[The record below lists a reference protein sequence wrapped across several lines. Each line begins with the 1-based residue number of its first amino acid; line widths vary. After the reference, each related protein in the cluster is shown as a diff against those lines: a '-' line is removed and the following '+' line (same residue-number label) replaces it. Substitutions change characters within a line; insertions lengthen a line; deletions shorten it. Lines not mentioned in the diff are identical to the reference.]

1 MIPRNSWLPM
11 TKRHIYLW
19 FGCRG
24 ICDDFVEVTEAGGH
38 RQIFFVLDAEAQ
50 RAIPVATLEV
60 KKSEKVVLIVKHYS
74 RTTLTVCQR
83 IIIISFVAPS

>member
-1 MIPRNSWLPM
+1 ML
-11 TKRHIYLW
+11 
-19 FGCRG
+19 
-24 ICDDFVEVTEAGGH
+24 GGH
-38 RQIFFVLDAEAQ
+38 LFPMGTFFRAVVDAEAQ